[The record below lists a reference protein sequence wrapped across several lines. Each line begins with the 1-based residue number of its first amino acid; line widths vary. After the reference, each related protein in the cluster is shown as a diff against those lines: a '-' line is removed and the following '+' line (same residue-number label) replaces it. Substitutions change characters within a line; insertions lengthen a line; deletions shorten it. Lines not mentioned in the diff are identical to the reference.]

1 MICRAPLPLEQFVDR
16 FAEWVAFYNERAHSE
31 LGGRSPLAVFLDDP
45 TPLRVLPSDDARALL
60 AERKEA
66 RVHRYGV
73 SHAGHRYISPDLRDL
88 VGETAQ
94 IAFAPHD
101 QRTIEVFW
109 RGAWICTAW
118 PQETLTPD
126 QQREVI
132 DARRQHARELRR
144 RQRAATRA
152 ARTRLAPLTST
163 DREPAEVTVAES
175 S

>member
-1 MICRAPLPLEQFVDR
+1 
-16 FAEWVAFYNERAHSE
+16 
-31 LGGRSPLAVFLDDP
+31 
-45 TPLRVLPSDDARALL
+45 
-60 AERKEA
+60 
-66 RVHRYGV
+66 
-73 SHAGHRYISPDLRDL
+73 AGARYISPDLHDL
-88 VGETAQ
+88 VGETVQ

-132 DARRQHARELRR
+132 DARRQHAREVRR

-163 DREPAEVTVAES
+163 DRDPADVTVARAADLAVGRERS
-175 S
+175 LSAAARTDLLLGSGGPPRAKQTQR